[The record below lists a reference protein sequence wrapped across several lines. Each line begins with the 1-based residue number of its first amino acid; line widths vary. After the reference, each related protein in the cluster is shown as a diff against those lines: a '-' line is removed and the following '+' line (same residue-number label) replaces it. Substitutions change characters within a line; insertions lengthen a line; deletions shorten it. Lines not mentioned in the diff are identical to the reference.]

1 MALENASSQKSNATI
16 DIVKL
21 IMAFLVVGIHTEP
34 FGGVFWLDKGFGII
48 TRMCVPFFFVA
59 SSYFFFRKEG
69 SPFKYVK
76 RLFILYALWSL
87 IYLPFDIPELATM
100 SVPQILVRYLWNGN
114 DHALWYLC
122 GSIAGFLIVYLLS
135 KFLSPKKVLILSLF
149 FLLIGCLKSTYAPVW
164 EELFTIP
171 IYDFLG
177 SRNGLFYAFPYY
189 AMGLFIAKRD
199 PAPTPGLARNLV
211 GFAVSFILLCVESV
225 LLVLIFHA
233 ETTILWISVFPLIY
247 NLFMIVLNVRI
258 PMDSKYSRHIRQL
271 STIIYVTHGLYMIL
285 FSSLQYWQAFL
296 AVSVTATVIGSLVI
310 LLSQTRAFRWL
321 KVFY

>member
-1 MALENASSQKSNATI
+1 MELENASSQKSNATV

-34 FGGVFWLDKGFGII
+34 FGGIFWLDKGFGII

-69 SPFKYVK
+69 NPFKYVK
-76 RLFILYALWSL
+76 RLFLLYALWSL
-87 IYLPFDIPELATM
+87 IYLPFDIPELVTM
-100 SVPQILVRYLWNGN
+100 SVPQILVRYLWTGN

-122 GSIAGFLIVYLLS
+122 GSIVGFGIVYLIS
-135 KFLSPKKVLILSLF
+135 RFLRPGKVLILSLV

-164 EELFTIP
+164 EELFSIQ
-171 IYDFLG
+171 IIDFLG

-189 AMGLFIAKRD
+189 AVGLFIAKRD
-199 PAPTPGLARNLV
+199 PAPTPRLVRNVV
-211 GFAVSFILLCVESV
+211 GFAFSLLLLCVESV
-225 LLVLIFHA
+225 LLVLVFHA
-233 ETTILWISVFPLIY
+233 KTTILWISVFPLIY
-247 NLFMIVLNVRI
+247 NLFMIVLHLRI
-258 PMDSKYSRHIRQL
+258 PLDSKYSRLIRQL

-296 AVSVTATVIGSLVI
+296 AVSVTAAVIGSLVI

-321 KVFY
+321 KVFF